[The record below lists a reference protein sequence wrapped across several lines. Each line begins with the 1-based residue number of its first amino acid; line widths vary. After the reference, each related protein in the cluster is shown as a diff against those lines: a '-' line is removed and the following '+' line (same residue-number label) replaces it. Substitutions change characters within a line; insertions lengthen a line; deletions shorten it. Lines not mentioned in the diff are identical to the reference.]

1 LNAGGYLITRSQ
13 NFYRLTICFGS
24 QQNQLFKLQSSS
36 TIEKTLE
43 DSALLNFA
51 KGFLH
56 KQIARNICHNIHAKS
71 QEGNLT
77 EKRADSKKSNNIWH
91 YPSDYFHQ
99 LTQYLNESD
108 QNNFRVEWS

>member
-1 LNAGGYLITRSQ
+1 M
-13 NFYRLTICFGS
+13 FGF
-24 QQNQLFKLQSSS
+24 QQNQLFKLISRAQLLRKVWKMQLSS
-36 TIEKTLE
+36 
-43 DSALLNFA
+43 AALNFA

-56 KQIARNICHNIHAKS
+56 KQISRNFCHKIHAKS
-71 QEGNLT
+71 QEGSLT